1 MNAPVTCRAV
11 VELLM
16 DYVDGLVE
24 QADKDAIEAHFA
36 RCPRC
41 VEFLRSYRETPRILR
56 EATAAEMP
64 AVMKDTLRRILEDK
78 HRND

>member
-1 MNAPVTCRAV
+1 MSSELTCRAV

-16 DYVDGLVE
+16 DYVDGLLE
-24 QADKDAIEAHFA
+24 AADQAAVEAHFS

-56 EATAAEMP
+56 DSTAAAMP
-64 AVMKDTLRRILEDK
+64 EKLKQDLRRFLETRK
-78 HRND
+78 RGS